1 MVRRFTLIDQETPLP
16 LQCVLPFVDGI
27 LSKTLINIP
36 NLGFDKKVTMFINRQ
51 KDHPT

>member
-16 LQCVLPFVDGI
+16 LQCVFAFLFDGI

-36 NLGFDKKVTMFINRQ
+36 I
-51 KDHPT
+51 